1 MTEQRKVSWQNGHRE
16 RLRQKFQA
24 GKLVDYE
31 LMELLLGYAIPRR
44 DVRPVARELL
54 QRYGGIYQVLVAPIE
69 ELTTIPGLGQA
80 AATYIKILHSLMV
93 RGYNGVLKQK
103 PIFFE
108 VDQLLDY
115 CRLLVGGKTIEEFH
129 VLYLDKSFRLL
140 ADDLH
145 SSGTVD
151 WAAVYPKEILKR
163 VLDLGAR
170 SVVMLHNHPTPN
182 MSFSNEDI
190 ELTRTVQ
197 AILHT
202 IDVELYDHLLVSGN
216 LVYSAKNMFLLL
228 NSNKKP
234 DDGNRAVLNMNSDF

>member
-1 MTEQRKVSWQNGHRE
+1 MTTDKKSWRDGHRE
-16 RLRQKFQA
+16 RLREKFLTA
-24 GKLVDYE
+24 KLVDYE

-44 DVRPVARELL
+44 DVRPVARQLL
-54 QRYGGIYQVLVAPIE
+54 QTFGGIYQVLMAPID
-69 ELTTIPGLGQA
+69 ELIKIDGMGQS
-80 AATYIKILHSLMV
+80 AATYIKIMHDLMR
-93 RGYNGVLKQK
+93 RGYQGALKQQ
-103 PIFFE
+103 PVFYE
-108 VDQLLDY
+108 TDQLMDY

-129 VLYLDKSFRLL
+129 ILYLDKTFRLL

-170 SVVMLHNHPTPN
+170 VVIMLHNHPTPN
-182 MSFSNEDI
+182 MSFSNDDI
-190 ELTRTVQ
+190 ELTRTLQ
-197 AILHT
+197 AMLHT

-228 NSNKKP
+228 NSNKP
-234 DDGNRAVLNMNSDF
+234 RSDVSAMVASMDD